1 MATLRIPITQKIS
14 FMLSSMSFVILY
26 MISIYLNE
34 HMDLMYNPLW
44 QFDILL

>member
-1 MATLRIPITQKIS
+1 MVTLRIPITQKII
-14 FMLSSMSFVILY
+14 LVILDVLY
-26 MISIYLNE
+26 MILTYLDK